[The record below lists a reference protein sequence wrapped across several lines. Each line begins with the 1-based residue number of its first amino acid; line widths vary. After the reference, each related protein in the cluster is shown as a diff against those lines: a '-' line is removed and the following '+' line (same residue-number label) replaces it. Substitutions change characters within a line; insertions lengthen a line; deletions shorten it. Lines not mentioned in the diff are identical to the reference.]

1 MSAEDNKAITLRI
14 NEEAWTG
21 GNLDLIDEVVADD
34 YLHTVVGAPEP
45 IRGREGF
52 RELVTMYRS
61 AFPDFRITTEEQ
73 IADGDVVVTRWT
85 ASGTHQGEL
94 MGMPATGKQASA
106 AGVTIDRFANG
117 KLVSG
122 WAIFD
127 QLGFLQQL
135 GAA

>member
-21 GNLDLIDEVVADD
+21 GNLDLIDELVADD
-34 YLHTVVGAPEP
+34 YVHTVVGAPEP

-52 RELVTMYRS
+52 RDLVSMYRS

-117 KLVSG
+117 ELVSG

>member
-1 MSAEDNKAITLRI
+1 MSAEDNKAVTLRI

-21 GNLDLIDEVVADD
+21 GNLDLIDEVIADD
-34 YLHTVVGAPEP
+34 YVHTVVGAPEP

-85 ASGTHQGEL
+85 ASDTHQGEL

-106 AGVTIDRFANG
+106 AGVTIDRFASG